1 MTLFCNSFE
10 VLLKK
15 WMVNEGRGSRVK
27 CRETSLEGERFV
39 KVPLD
44 SPCMTVIKMEQKANQ
59 KEVGMEW
66 ETK

>member
-1 MTLFCNSFE
+1 
-10 VLLKK
+10 
-15 WMVNEGRGSRVK
+15 MVNEGRGSRVK